1 MNDEAKKIGALVVTH
16 GQLAQELIT
25 IAEII
30 LDGEFDHLVPVS
42 IGWHDEME
50 EAKAAITGAL
60 RQADQGRGVLILTDM
75 FGGTP
80 SNISMPLH
88 KKGEVEI
95 ITGVNLPMVIKVA
108 GQEGGESWEE
118 MVNSVSEQGRSHISV
133 AGQILGD

>member
-1 MNDEAKKIGALVVTH
+1 MNAESKKIGALLVTH

-30 LDGEFDHLVPVS
+30 LDSEFEHLVPVS

-50 EAKAAITGAL
+50 ESKAAIKGAL

-80 SNISMPLH
+80 SNIAMPLH

-108 GQEGGESWEE
+108 GQDGSESWEE
-118 MVNSVSEQGRSHISV
+118 LIESVSGQGRSHISV
-133 AGQILGD
+133 AGQILGE